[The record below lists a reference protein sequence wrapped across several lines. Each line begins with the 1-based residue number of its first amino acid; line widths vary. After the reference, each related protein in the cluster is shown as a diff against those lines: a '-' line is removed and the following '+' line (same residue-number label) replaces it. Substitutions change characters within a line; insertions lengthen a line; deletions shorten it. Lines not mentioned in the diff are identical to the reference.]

1 MGRRVVYLFSIVLIF
16 LLLASC
22 GVGAI
27 PTTTTSQPK
36 TTAAPPPAATTG
48 APGATT
54 SASTKPKYGGI
65 LIKATGPGADPNGA
79 FDPGL
84 HMSVLTPT
92 IYLTHDKLLQGDWA
106 KGPAGTQ
113 ETGWLNYLGNNF
125 NLLAPSLA
133 EGYDLPDSQTIIW
146 HIRKDVHFW
155 NKPPVNGRELTAE
168 DVAWSINREWVS
180 TYPTFNRVTW
190 PPGSEPTSV
199 KAIDKY
205 TVEMKVPAAVQGLH
219 ILATGAMVYILPPE
233 LIQQNGNADD
243 WRKIVGTGPWMLTDY
258 VSGSS
263 ITFARNPNYW
273 EKNPV
278 GPGKGDQL
286 PYEDGIKWLII
297 GDASTQQAAFR
308 TGKIDYYKGLSFD
321 DYDLLSKQLPSNMQH
336 QQMYGVM
343 RTLNGRMDKADLPFK
358 DLRVR
363 QALNL
368 AVNKQEILDKFYKGH
383 GELLSW
389 PWYSWAEHQ
398 KAYISLKDLPAA
410 AQELFTYNPD
420 KAKQLLKDAGYPNGF
435 KTQIVTT
442 TDQVDL
448 LSIAKADLAKVGIDM
463 DIKVLE
469 YGVYNSVNRA
479 RTQDQMIFK
488 ESKMFFIPWMMHE
501 VRKESFDNLSFYEAP
516 ETRAAYEELQPYI
529 GKDGNKAWQILKD
542 ITPFMIEQA
551 PMGGFMPVPYV
562 YDMWWPWVKNF
573 YDATSMS
580 YWAPETNLKYSW
592 VDQEMKRGMGH

>member
-1 MGRRVVYLFSIVLIF
+1 MKGRVCVVSVVLIL

-22 GVGAI
+22 GAGAI
-27 PTTTTSQPK
+27 QATTSQPRNA
-36 TTAAPPPAATTG
+36 TTAPL
-48 APGATT
+48 ATT
-54 SASTKPKYGGI
+54 SAAPVQPTTNSAKPQYGGI
-65 LIKATGPGADPNGA
+65 IVKATSPGADPNGA

-92 IYLTHDKLLQGDWA
+92 IYLTHDKLLQGDWT
-106 KGPAGTQ
+106 KGPAGTG

-133 EGYDLPDSQTIIW
+133 TGYDMPDSTTIVW
-146 HIRKDVHFW
+146 HIRQGVHFW
-155 NKPPVNGRELTAE
+155 NKPPVNGREVTAD
-168 DVAWSINREWVS
+168 DVVWSINREWVS
-180 TYPTFNRVTW
+180 TYPTFNKATW
-190 PPGSEPTSV
+190 PAGSEPISV
-199 KAIDKY
+199 KATDKY

-219 ILATGAMVYILPPE
+219 IMATGAMVYILPPE
-233 LIQQNGNADD
+233 VAQQYGNEDD
-243 WRKIVGTGPWMLTDY
+243 WRRVVGTGPWMLTDY
-258 VSGSS
+258 ISGSS

-278 GPGKGDQL
+278 GAGKGDQL
-286 PYEDGIKWLII
+286 PYGDGIKWLII

-321 DYDLLSKQLPSNMQH
+321 DYDLMSKQLPSTMEH

-343 RTLNGRMDKADLPFK
+343 RALSGRIDKQDLPFK

-368 AVNKQEILDKFYKGH
+368 AVNKQNILDQFYKGH

-389 PWYSWAEHQ
+389 PWYSWKEHQ
-398 KAYISLKDLPAA
+398 KAYIPLSQLPPE
-410 AQELFTYNPD
+410 AQQLFTYNPD

-442 TDQVDL
+442 QDQVDL
-448 LSIAKADLAKVGIDM
+448 LSIAKSDLAKVGIDL

-469 YGVYNSVNRA
+469 YGVYNSVNRG

-501 VRKESFDNLSFYEAP
+501 VRKESFDNSSFFEAP
-516 ETRAAYEELQPYI
+516 ETRAAYDKLQPYI
-529 GKDGNKAWQILKD
+529 GKDGDKAWQILKD
-542 ITPFMIEQA
+542 ITPFMISQA

-562 YDMWWPWVKNF
+562 YDMWWPWLKNF

-592 VDQEMKRGMGH
+592 VDQDMKKGMGH